1 MKQTLYII
9 AITLLFVGIY
19 SFYKMTP
26 TEMDVIFDEN
36 TQEQPT
42 IDTMVYDL
50 DSMERRMLYD
60 EEYERMVRDSLDKMS
75 DDWTG
80 TTQDDSIK

>member
-1 MKQTLYII
+1 
-9 AITLLFVGIY
+9 
-19 SFYKMTP
+19 
-26 TEMDVIFDEN
+26 MDVIFDEN
-36 TQEQPT
+36 TKELLN
-42 IDTMVYDL
+42 IDTCIYDLDSIEEYDRMVMDSLDSMDVRIFDL

-80 TTQDDSIK
+80 TTQEDSI